1 MVAML
6 ERKTSLAILAIG
18 SVATMVVYAIETL
31 TGANAPLDR
40 WIQPI
45 LALTLFWLFLRL
57 RNKPETLLG
66 TQRLAVGCLQFY
78 FCAGVIHL
86 SVFDTEHIDTYW
98 VATTYMWTLLI
109 TLLLHITWPQR
120 AALTWSLM
128 LVTVVSIPP
137 VIVRWHIDVQ
147 RWNNEFAPLILNSLM
162 VETAVLLSL
171 LSVSRLRHGV
181 MQILSTGGPIGPSDA
196 RDALERWLQE
206 KTMALAD
213 ARDSAEAAS
222 RAKSQFLAV
231 MSHELRTPLHAM
243 LVSADLLGERTDG
256 PLPERE
262 ARLVRT
268 IQSSGKHLLG
278 LIDQVLDL
286 SRIEAGKVLV
296 VHEPMDLT
304 IVCRRATEAVL
315 PMTQRN
321 GLALVL
327 DIQPTLGLQRRGDA
341 LRLTQIL
348 INLLANASKFTERGS
363 ITLRVSGV
371 DTDNVRFDVID
382 TGPGLSKEAQ
392 RRVFE
397 AFYQADRDSTRR
409 HGGVGLGLTITRD
422 LVSLMSGTLQLESQL
437 GLGTTVSVTVPLP
450 LCNEPLPRTQP
461 DPQVCA
467 DIAGTR
473 VLVVE
478 DDPVNSMLAC
488 EVLNGV
494 QAHAV
499 AVESGEA
506 ALLYLKDHPV
516 DIVLMDFRMPG
527 MDGLETTRRIRAGEA
542 GQASRSLPV
551 LGLTANAYL
560 EDRQQCLDAGMSDV
574 LTKPIERRQ
583 LIQAIALWRSVS
595 LPLPSRLAAP

>member
-6 ERKTSLAILAIG
+6 ERKTTLAVLAIG
-18 SVATMVVYAIETL
+18 SMATMVVYAIETL
-31 TGANAPLDR
+31 TAANTPLDR
-40 WIQPI
+40 WIQPV
-45 LALTLFWLFLRL
+45 LALVLFGLFLRL
-57 RNKPETLLG
+57 RHKPETLLG
-66 TQRLAVGCLQFY
+66 TQRLAVACLQFY

-86 SVFDTEHIDTYW
+86 CVFDPAHISTYW
-98 VATTYMWTLLI
+98 VATTYMWTILI

-120 AALTWSLM
+120 AALVWSLI
-128 LVTVVSIPP
+128 LVAVVSVPP
-137 VIVRWHIDVQ
+137 VIVRWQIGPE
-147 RWNNEFAPLILNSLM
+147 RWNDEFAPLILNSLM

-196 RDALERWLQE
+196 RDALEHWLHE
-206 KTMALAD
+206 KTTALAD
-213 ARDSAEAAS
+213 ARDTAEAAS

-262 ARLVRT
+262 GRLVRT
-268 IQSSGKHLLG
+268 IQNSGKHLLA

-296 VHEPMDLT
+296 VHEPMDLSV
-304 IVCRRATEAVL
+304 VCRRATEAVL

-321 GLALVL
+321 GLALAL
-327 DIQPTLGLQRRGDA
+327 NMPPTLPRLRRGDA

-363 ITLRVSGV
+363 ITLTVSAG
-371 DTDNVRFDVID
+371 DGDQVRFDVTD
-382 TGPGLSKEAQ
+382 TGPGLSEDAQ

-422 LVSLMSGTLQLESQL
+422 LVALMSGQLALSSQL
-437 GLGTTVSVTVPLP
+437 GQGTTVTVTIPLP
-450 LCNEPLPRTQP
+450 VCDQPVVRTRP
-461 DPQVCA
+461 DPPLA
-467 DIAGTR
+467 RDITGAR

-494 QAHAV
+494 HAHAV
-499 AVESGEA
+499 AVDSGEA
-506 ALLYLKDHPV
+506 ALHHLAHHPV

-527 MDGLETTRRIRAGEA
+527 MDGLEVTRRIRRGEA
-542 GQASRSLPV
+542 GAQAVSLPIV
-551 LGLTANAYL
+551 GLTANAYL

-583 LIQAIALWRSVS
+583 LIEAVAQWRRGPS
-595 LPLPSRLAAP
+595 PLPSPAATP